1 MGDNRCGWTVW
12 RPSKQ
17 PTGRVGKT
25 GNRISLGSQY
35 GNPTCAV
42 IAAAEM
48 WCAVGGA
55 EGVAYYDS
63 VNGVV
68 GFLTGRENVWVAA
81 MREEPPGTLRILAD
95 PSGDDRW
102 TWELD
107 TATFRVRKISDGLIF
122 GLSRGPM
129 SSISRAAG

>member
-1 MGDNRCGWTVW
+1 
-12 RPSKQ
+12 
-17 PTGRVGKT
+17 
-25 GNRISLGSQY
+25 
-35 GNPTCAV
+35 
-42 IAAAEM
+42 M

-95 PSGDDRW
+95 PYGEDRG

-107 TATFRVRKISDGLIF
+107 TETLRVRKISDGLIF